1 MNKMENSTF
10 FINLF
15 RLKYLPLGIR
25 AITNFNLKI
34 IINSL
39 YYEFNDNICDINK
52 KIILKAV
59 FKVLIIREIM
69 HILKYLKNDA
79 NFKDIPHTH
88 TPREREGGKK
98 LINYLFGKPT
108 IKRINL
114 QEAEKINNIKNWENV
129 NYLRTIFPYEEVLT
143 KKDDEIFKKNIDY
156 IYLYFTGDELDDE
169 IKRDSLDF
177 DIDIDID

>member
-39 YYEFNDNICDINK
+39 YYEFNDNISEINK
-52 KIILKAV
+52 KIILKAA
-59 FKVLIIREIM
+59 FKILIIREIM

-79 NFKDIPHTH
+79 NSNDILL
-88 TPREREGGKK
+88 TPRGSEGGKK

-108 IKRINL
+108 IKRIYL
-114 QEAEKINNIKNWENV
+114 QEAEKISNIKNWENV
-129 NYLRTIFPYEEVLT
+129 NYLRTIFPTEEVLT
-143 KKDDEIFKKNIDY
+143 KTDDEVFKKNIGISPKTY
-156 IYLYFTGDELDDE
+156 
-169 IKRDSLDF
+169 RNQ
-177 DIDIDID
+177 

>member
-1 MNKMENSTF
+1 MNKMENSAF

-59 FKVLIIREIM
+59 FKILIIREIM
-69 HILKYLKNDA
+69 RILKYMKYTNSND
-79 NFKDIPHTH
+79 ILL
-88 TPREREGGKK
+88 TPRGSEGGKK

-114 QEAEKINNIKNWENV
+114 LEAEKINNIKNWENV

-156 IYLYFTGDELDDE
+156 IYWYFTGDVLDDE